1 MDYIIPIYA
10 PEASNHRV
18 IYKKPLY
25 NIHQIDEDGK
35 DIEDETAC
43 IHIEY
48 TEGEKSFDHI
58 LYASLEKR
66 FIRIESY
73 NSTCEWRI
81 KNIVSI
87 KSVKGLLD
95 FNLSIF
101 QTVINSA
108 KTSPSWAYYY
118 NYLCHNNFRNT
129 KSLSLTHYQHL
140 FKQAPPIADAHELT
154 IYHTHQNI
162 LRKTFAAYTMYL
174 NNIEFYI
181 DKDGTNV
188 ALPKGYIAAWSSTGS
203 ELLVTEVPNF
213 KPDMNSEIAWV
224 QIRKNES
231 QMLYHFL
238 EGSIAPEVGDP
249 LFENDLYH

>member
-1 MDYIIPIYA
+1 
-10 PEASNHRV
+10 
-18 IYKKPLY
+18 
-25 NIHQIDEDGK
+25 
-35 DIEDETAC
+35 
-43 IHIEY
+43 
-48 TEGEKSFDHI
+48 
-58 LYASLEKR
+58 
-66 FIRIESY
+66 
-73 NSTCEWRI
+73 
-81 KNIVSI
+81 
-87 KSVKGLLD
+87 
-95 FNLSIF
+95 
-101 QTVINSA
+101 
-108 KTSPSWAYYY
+108 
-118 NYLCHNNFRNT
+118 
-129 KSLSLTHYQHL
+129 
-140 FKQAPPIADAHELT
+140 
-154 IYHTHQNI
+154 
-162 LRKTFAAYTMYL
+162 MYL